1 MIPLN
6 LLGLALPTTQL
17 LTFLPPSALAI
28 RTLDRPNEE
37 RTKTLLSYFVVFG
50 FVQFAESLMAG
61 FLERKIRTYPFF
73 SVSI

>member
-1 MIPLN
+1 V
-6 LLGLALPTTQL
+6 
-17 LTFLPPSALAI
+17 

-61 FLERKIRTYPFF
+61 FLERRIRMSLIPDNMA
-73 SVSI
+73 IG